1 TRFNQDYD
9 KKSGYHTKTILALPI
24 TNSERKIVGVL
35 QLINKASGPFSEADE
50 QLLEGFLSIVGNII
64 ENSNLF
70 AYTRERKGTDE
81 QGCMEDNPSMLVK
94 EKSTKMVVPMGAF
107 EEGDEEEEEED

>member
-1 TRFNQDYD
+1 MLLLPTYPPTQTDTRFNQDYD

-70 AYTRERKGTDE
+70 TYTRERKGTDE

-94 EKSTKMVVPMGAF
+94 
-107 EEGDEEEEEED
+107 